1 LPYNMNKM
9 LLNYIQEQLLNN
21 ELEDDL
27 EAQDDLLGDGILD
40 SLGMMK
46 LILFIE
52 TQFKTKVPPQDMII
66 ENFMTVEHI
75 VNYLAKKGCVSD

>member
-1 LPYNMNKM
+1 MNEILIK
-9 LLNYIQEQLLNN
+9 YIQEQLLNN
-21 ELEDDL
+21 EMEEEL

-52 TQFKTKVPPQDMII
+52 TEFEIKVPPQDMVI
-66 ENFMTVEHI
+66 ENFMTVQHI
-75 VNYLAKKGCVSD
+75 SDYLTKQKAK

>member
-1 LPYNMNKM
+1 MNEILIK
-9 LLNYIQEQLLNN
+9 YIQEQLLNN
-21 ELEDDL
+21 EMEEEL

-52 TQFKTKVPPQDMII
+52 TEFEIKVPPQDMVI
-66 ENFMTVEHI
+66 ENFMTVQHI
-75 VNYLAKKGCVSD
+75 SDYLAKKKA

>member
-1 LPYNMNKM
+1 M

-21 ELEDDL
+21 ELENDL

-52 TQFKTKVPPQDMII
+52 TQLNTKIPPQDMII
-66 ENFMTVEHI
+66 ENFMSVEHI
-75 VNYLAKKGCVSD
+75 VNYLGKKGCYID

>member
-1 LPYNMNKM
+1 MNKT
-9 LLNYIQEQLLNN
+9 LIKYISEQLLNN
-21 ELEDDL
+21 ELEEEL

-52 TQFKTKVPPQDMII
+52 TEYSTKVPPQDMVI
-66 ENFMTVEHI
+66 ENFMTVQHI
-75 VNYLAKKGCVSD
+75 SDYLAKQQA

>member
-1 LPYNMNKM
+1 MIK
-9 LLNYIQEQLLNN
+9 YIQEQLLNN
-21 ELEDDL
+21 EMEEEL

-52 TQFKTKVPPQDMII
+52 TEFEIKVPPQDMVI
-66 ENFMTVEHI
+66 ENFMTVQHI
-75 VNYLAKKGCVSD
+75 SDYLAKKKA

>member
-1 LPYNMNKM
+1 MKEVLIK
-9 LLNYIQEQLLNN
+9 YIQEQLLNN
-21 ELEDDL
+21 ELEEEL

-52 TQFKTKVPPQDMII
+52 SEFDTKVPPQDMII
-66 ENFMTVEHI
+66 ENFMTVNHI
-75 VNYLAKKGCVSD
+75 SEYISNKK

>member
-1 LPYNMNKM
+1 MNE
-9 LLNYIQEQLLNN
+9 LLLKYIQEQLLNN
-21 ELEDDL
+21 EMEEQL

-52 TQFKTKVPPQDMII
+52 TEFDTKVPPQDMVI
-66 ENFMTVEHI
+66 ENFMSVQHI
-75 VNYLAKKGCVSD
+75 SDYLAKPKA